1 MELRD
6 YVRIWGRHITLIVII
21 AIIGATSAYFFA
33 KRQPIQFEGTTT
45 FTVTKPSQP
54 ASNNFYEYDQ
64 FYAVQAST
72 IFADTIASWLQD
84 PNTVA
89 EIYDAAKVEVPAGGT
104 TKISKVFRVRK
115 QPQTTTLYL
124 TVRNT
129 DQDKVNGVV
138 GSAQTVVESK
148 LSDLRSQSKDPNYFQ
163 VATTTPRVFAIE
175 PKPYLSG
182 LFGLVSGLILG
193 LLTAWLLEYLREK

>member
-6 YVRIWGRHITLIVII
+6 YVKIWGRHLTLIV
-21 AIIGATSAYFFA
+21 AITMLGAGIAYFFT
-33 KRQPIQFEGTTT
+33 KQQPVQFEGTTT
-45 FTVTKPSQP
+45 FTVTKPTPP
-54 ASNNFYEYDQ
+54 ASGNFYEYDQ

-89 EIYDAAKVEVPAGGT
+89 EIYDAAKVPVPPGGT
-104 TKISKVFRVRK
+104 TKIARVFRVRK

-129 DQDKVNGVV
+129 DQDKVHGVV
-138 GSAQTVVESK
+138 GSAQSVVAAK
-148 LSDLRSQSKDPNYFQ
+148 LSDLRTQSQDPNYFQ
-163 VATTTPRVFAIE
+163 VAITTPRVFALT
-175 PKPYLSG
+175 PKPYLSAV
-182 LFGLVSGLILG
+182 FGAVSGLILG
-193 LLTAWLLEYLREK
+193 LLAAWLLEYLREK